1 MDKTKI
7 KVTKKPPAPSSTNL
21 TGTPGKPGA
30 GGISDADALKS
41 VTPTKGQTLKDVL
54 KGSFNEDEILRIMSD
69 PKQMEKIIPAFFGG
83 IMSLEKLFIPSA
95 GLNTPT
101 KNTLLGLGKGKAGG
115 YGGHPVDGYLQFA
128 PSSGG
133 ESPEPY
139 NKDAKD
145 PTKDPNN
152 PSKNKPSRVERASN
166 NKFVKVSEQT
176 ENTKFIKVSQQAQ
189 ANEYEFL
196 KAFENPQAIGQKFV
210 NDIKK
215 QFQNNPNDEAAFAK
229 IVNSY
234 QRTYTNKL
242 KEFFSDSDEGQ
253 KILAKITP
261 RK

>member
-30 GGISDADALKS
+30 GGISDADALES

-83 IMSLEKLFIPSA
+83 IMSLEKLLIPSA

-133 ESPEPY
+133 ESPEP

-145 PTKDPNN
+145 PTKD
-152 PSKNKPSRVERASN
+152 KPARVERASN

-229 IVNSY
+229 IVNSIKC
-234 QRTYTNKL
+234 KL
-242 KEFFSDSDEGQ
+242 CGALKLPHRICAECG
-253 KILAKITP
+253 K
-261 RK
+261 

>member
-7 KVTKKPPAPSSTNL
+7 KVTKKPPASSSTNL

-133 ESPEPY
+133 LSPEP

-145 PTKDPNN
+145 PTKD
-152 PSKNKPSRVERASN
+152 KPARVERASN

>member
-30 GGISDADALKS
+30 GGISDADALES

-83 IMSLEKLFIPSA
+83 IMSLEKLLIPSA

-133 ESPEPY
+133 ESPEP

-145 PTKDPNN
+145 PTKD
-152 PSKNKPSRVERASN
+152 KPARVERASN

>member
-7 KVTKKPPAPSSTNL
+7 KVTKKPPASSSTNL

-133 ESPEPY
+133 ESPEP

-145 PTKDPNN
+145 PTKD
-152 PSKNKPSRVERASN
+152 KPARVERASN